1 MNSLIWYE
9 VRSRYLEVVNRGK
22 IVNAR
27 NATVHQTKK
36 KVLVILS
43 SISQIL
49 TNQHEIRLERSAKR
63 SLCVTG
69 VASYFILIYF

>member
-1 MNSLIWYE
+1 MNSILVR

-27 NATVHQTKK
+27 NATVHQTKE
-36 KVLVILS
+36 KVLVILI

-63 SLCVTG
+63 S
-69 VASYFILIYF
+69 

>member
-1 MNSLIWYE
+1 MNSSL
-9 VRSRYLEVVNRGK
+9 VPARSRYLEVVNRGK

-27 NATVHQTKK
+27 DATVHQTKK

-43 SISQIL
+43 SVSQIL

-63 SLCVTG
+63 SLCVIG
-69 VASYFILIYF
+69 IASYFLSIYS